1 MAKNRHA
8 EYSEAKMLAEMS
20 AVFIHISETAAEL
33 AMAMKNYEK
42 MNGGKCS
49 EKCRYR
55 CADRSL

>member
-55 CADRSL
+55 RADRSL

>member
-1 MAKNRHA
+1 MAKNKHA

-42 MNGGKCS
+42 MNGGKYS
-49 EKCRYR
+49 EKFRYR
-55 CADRSL
+55 RADRSL